1 MLKKKVTSLDKN
13 YSAEIFLK
21 RPDKYREIEKISSN
35 LENIITMGS
44 FYSYTAA
51 SFQNNN
57 LSIDL
62 TKFDRIIEFDKENK
76 LITVEAGISFSKLF
90 NFTLKQNLWIPQTP
104 GYPGITLGGAVA
116 TNSHGKSCGYHGTIR
131 KQINKILLFHKNH
144 GWLNLSENE
153 NKDIFDITIGGLGLT
168 GTIVHI
174 QLKLENFVGENFT
187 TKIKETISS
196 KDTIK
201 NMKLKQDKEIYYYS
215 WNRTDSLNNFGKGFI
230 FQNEVNLKQQTIK
243 SKKISTNL
251 SNIHRTFGFNF
262 WNKFTINLSQSA
274 YYNYYK
280 YFKKNEFED
289 NFQNVI
295 FPFVGKEFYFNLFGN
310 KGFLESQVIV
320 PLEKMEIFIDEVQ
333 AIYKKIFPNITLYS
347 IKNFKGEC
355 SYLRFENDGICFTF
369 DFIKNK
375 KNISFMEKI
384 DEICE
389 KYLLIPSI
397 IKDSRLKLSTI
408 EKCYK
413 DYHIFKDKIY
423 KFDNK
428 RIYRSALSDRLN
440 I

>member
-262 WNKFTINLSQSA
+262 WNKFTIKLSQSA

-280 YFKKNEFED
+280 YLKK
-289 NFQNVI
+289 
-295 FPFVGKEFYFNLFGN
+295 K
-310 KGFLESQVIV
+310 
-320 PLEKMEIFIDEVQ
+320 
-333 AIYKKIFPNITLYS
+333 
-347 IKNFKGEC
+347 
-355 SYLRFENDGICFTF
+355 
-369 DFIKNK
+369 
-375 KNISFMEKI
+375 
-384 DEICE
+384 
-389 KYLLIPSI
+389 
-397 IKDSRLKLSTI
+397 
-408 EKCYK
+408 
-413 DYHIFKDKIY
+413 
-423 KFDNK
+423 
-428 RIYRSALSDRLN
+428 
-440 I
+440 